1 MEDWMAS
8 SRRSC
13 ISICSS
19 ERANRSCMR
28 DATTVMES
36 IFTMTTYVPKVPSVQ
51 NSMIVRPARVAV
63 REMTPR

>member
-1 MEDWMAS
+1 
-8 SRRSC
+8 
-13 ISICSS
+13 
-19 ERANRSCMR
+19 MR